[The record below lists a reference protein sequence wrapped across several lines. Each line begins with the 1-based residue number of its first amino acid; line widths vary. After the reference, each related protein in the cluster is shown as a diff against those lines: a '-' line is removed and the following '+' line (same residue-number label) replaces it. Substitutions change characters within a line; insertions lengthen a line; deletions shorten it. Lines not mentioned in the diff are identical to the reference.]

1 MLLTLAK
8 PPKPAFDFKIHDYSP
23 TFSSSSTTARFSPK
37 LQISTNGHLP
47 PQRRDSPPSTMGTP
61 HRGLPPPSAM
71 ALPDPGRAP
80 PPPISSSLGA
90 LPAAPSQWQG
100 AEDGMKN
107 WLAAKAE
114 EEKRKQEEE
123 KTRQENLKLEQRK
136 IEIRM
141 LETSIQ
147 GGIPPHLVPII
158 FAGIGGGNLANI
170 SAEWIQSYQ
179 STLQASQQQQQAHT
193 HAQSQEHR
201 RDSRLIGQPPPGPF
215 AAQPQTPQSVLPPT
229 SVLPGQPLPSQPQQ
243 STFSA
248 SYSSG
253 NMSPRSRG
261 AAAQPGHV
269 GAPTSAPR
277 PPPPQSQ
284 LPRLTTNE
292 IHVQQTP
299 TAASSVQ
306 MPNTQ
311 SGQQE
316 QTSPSI
322 YFHHWVP
329 PTSQQDK
336 ATSSANPPATPSGK
350 YRASPSTLARQ
361 RATSHASDP
370 DYTSSP
376 KKRKAQGS
384 HQAPPPPT
392 SAPQSHTSPSF
403 SHVSTSSASTPGR
416 RGHTRTRSDISSR
429 GDGHVSSV
437 SRRTTVSSQ
446 THPDVGAAQSRDGP
460 EHLRYQPQPRGREE
474 IPSQQSEA
482 GYVPAGPRN
491 EGRHHEHQQPQAV
504 FHADPRSF
512 GPQQQHQQ
520 QHQHQQQQQQQQ
532 QQQHTHPHQ
541 QHHDRGT
548 APFPK
553 WESGDQ

>member
-8 PPKPAFDFKIHDYSP
+8 PPKPAFDFKTHDYSP
-23 TFSSSSTTARFSPK
+23 TFSSSTAARFSPK
-37 LQISTNGHLP
+37 LTNGQLP
-47 PQRRDSPPSTMGTP
+47 SHRRDSPASTMGTP

-71 ALPDPGRAP
+71 TLPDPSRAP
-80 PPPISSSLGA
+80 PPPLSSSLGA

-136 IEIRM
+136 IEVRM

-158 FAGIGGGNLANI
+158 FAGIGGGNLATI

-179 STLQASQQQQQAHT
+179 STLQATQQQQQQQQHQQQQQQQQQAQA
-193 HAQSQEHR
+193 HAQAQLSPEHG
-201 RDSRLIGQPPPGPF
+201 RDSRLIGQPPPGAF
-215 AAQPQTPQSVLPPT
+215 ATQQPQTPQSVLPPT
-229 SVLPGQPLPSQPQQ
+229 AVLPGQPLPSQPQQ
-243 STFSA
+243 ATFSA

-253 NMSPRSRG
+253 TMSPRSRG
-261 AAAQPGHV
+261 AAGQPGH
-269 GAPTSAPR
+269 
-277 PPPPQSQ
+277 
-284 LPRLTTNE
+284 
-292 IHVQQTP
+292 TP

-306 MPNTQ
+306 MQNTQ
-311 SGQQE
+311 PGQQE
-316 QTSPSI
+316 QASPSI

-336 ATSSANPPATPSGK
+336 ASSSANPPATPS
-350 YRASPSTLARQ
+350 
-361 RATSHASDP
+361 

-376 KKRKAQGS
+376 KKRKAQGG

-392 SAPQSHTSPSF
+392 SAPQSYTSPSF

-416 RGHTRTRSDISSR
+416 RGHARTRSDISSR

-446 THPDVGAAQSRDGP
+446 THPDLGPSQLRDAPEQQQQRFQS
-460 EHLRYQPQPRGREE
+460 QPRGREE
-474 IPSQQSEA
+474 THGQQSESA
-482 GYVPAGPRN
+482 YAPAGQRS
-491 EGRHHEHQQPQAV
+491 EGRPHEQHQPQAV

-512 GPQQQHQQ
+512 ASHQQ
-520 QHQHQQQQQQQQ
+520 QPQQPQPQQ
-532 QQQHTHPHQ
+532 Q

-553 WESGDQ
+553 WEGGDQ